1 MITGFRKGQT
11 MKNYFE
17 GYGELEWLEP
27 KDYYA
32 AAWKYLRSAEGAD
45 GEMYDIVIMGDY
57 PCELR
62 YTTI

>member
-1 MITGFRKGQT
+1 

-45 GEMYDIVIMGDY
+45 GEMYDIVIMWDY